1 MPQSTTALSTAPA
14 RRGPSMR
21 LRLRPL
27 QGLEDFHFVVHELY
41 ASVQG
46 EGTRTGL
53 PCTFVRLVGCNLRC
67 TYCDTPHAFAG
78 GERMKG
84 EALLAQI
91 ARFSPRM
98 VLLTGGEPLLHPGA
112 PSLLSR
118 LCDAGYDVLLET
130 SGSLSTEAVDPR
142 VTTIVDIKL
151 PSSGEEPAN
160 DWSNLPRLRA
170 HDEVKFVIGSEADY
184 DYAKRIT
191 LEHELVSRCH
201 VLFGCVFGAL
211 APKLLCEWIMRDAL
225 PVRLQLQM
233 HKYIWDPKQ
242 QGV

>member
-1 MPQSTTALSTAPA
+1 MPASPTAPA
-14 RRGPSMR
+14 ARDTRRGPSMR

-27 QGLEDFHFVVHELY
+27 QGIASFHFVVHELY

-78 GERMKG
+78 GQRITG
-84 EALLAQI
+84 DALLAQI
-91 ARFSPRM
+91 ARFAPRM

-112 PSLLSR
+112 PALLSR

-130 SGSLSTEAVDPR
+130 SGSLSTAHVDPR
-142 VTTIVDIKL
+142 VVIILDVKL

-170 HDEVKFVIGSEADY
+170 HDEVKFVIGSQADY

-191 LEHELVSRCH
+191 QKHELAARCH

-211 APKLLCEWIMRDAL
+211 APKTLCEWILRDAL